1 MNSYGF
7 SRVAHGIP
15 VIKLGDVHHN
25 VTQIKKLYNQAC
37 ANHVDLFILPELCL
51 TGYSLGDLFHQS
63 TLIHAAKEGLED
75 LIQYSENKH
84 TLLVVGLPMQLQ
96 SSLYNVAAVIY
107 QGKLLGIVPK
117 TYLPTYNEFYEG
129 RWFASASHLTFDT
142 IDYNQYS
149 VPVGSHLVFKSHHPP
164 YLSFALEIC
173 EDLWA
178 PVSPSTFTTL
188 SGALV
193 IGNLSASNEQIGK
206 ASYRQQ
212 LVLNQSARLF
222 CSYIYTSAGYGE
234 STTDVVYG
242 GHAFIA
248 ENGRLLFENQRF
260 QMENQWHYHDIDL
273 DQLRY
278 ERLHSSTYR
287 ECQKNILPNSSCHTV
302 YFNQRSHIDTLVYP
316 IHKYPFVPSLKL
328 NQAKRCEEIFHIQT
342 HGLAKRL
349 NHIGNPTA
357 IVGISGG
364 LDSTLAL
371 LVTVK
376 TFDLIQ
382 RSRKNIIG
390 VTMPGFGTTGRTY
403 TNALH
408 LMKSLGI
415 TMLDIPISDA
425 VTQHFDA
432 IQHDILCHD
441 VTYEN
446 AQARERTQILM
457 DLANKYKGIVIGT
470 GDLSELALGWATYNG
485 DHMSMY
491 GVNAS
496 IPKTLIR
503 HMVEWVAQQ
512 EEAKSIG
519 AILEDVLNTPISPEL
534 LPPSDNDHIA
544 QKTEDYV
551 GPYVLH
557 DFYLYYMLR
566 SGFSPSKILYL
577 AQQAFDELYTYDE
590 QLKWLTTF
598 YHRFFS
604 QQFKRS
610 ALPDGPKVGS
620 ICLSPRGDLKMPS
633 DAMATLWLEELNALK
648 KKDV

>member
-1 MNSYGF
+1 M
-7 SRVAHGIP
+7 
-15 VIKLGDVHHN
+15 
-25 VTQIKKLYNQAC
+25 
-37 ANHVDLFILPELCL
+37 
-51 TGYSLGDLFHQS
+51 
-63 TLIHAAKEGLED
+63 
-75 LIQYSENKH
+75 
-84 TLLVVGLPMQLQ
+84 
-96 SSLYNVAAVIY
+96 
-107 QGKLLGIVPK
+107 
-117 TYLPTYNEFYEG
+117 
-129 RWFASASHLTFDT
+129 
-142 IDYNQYS
+142 
-149 VPVGSHLVFKSHHPP
+149 
-164 YLSFALEIC
+164 
-173 EDLWA
+173 
-178 PVSPSTFTTL
+178 
-188 SGALV
+188 
-193 IGNLSASNEQIGK
+193 
-206 ASYRQQ
+206 
-212 LVLNQSARLF
+212 
-222 CSYIYTSAGYGE
+222 
-234 STTDVVYG
+234 
-242 GHAFIA
+242 
-248 ENGRLLFENQRF
+248 
-260 QMENQWHYHDIDL
+260 
-273 DQLRY
+273 
-278 ERLHSSTYR
+278 
-287 ECQKNILPNSSCHTV
+287 
-302 YFNQRSHIDTLVYP
+302 
-316 IHKYPFVPSLKL
+316 
-328 NQAKRCEEIFHIQT
+328 
-342 HGLAKRL
+342 AKRL

-566 SGFSPSKILYL
+566 FGFSPSKILYL